1 MIPEPAPPSAGVKEE
16 ATPLLLV
23 VVVPVIA
30 EEESDAEE
38 ELDAEEE
45 EEEPVEGTAG
55 DFGIEFSLDV
65 ATDGNKEGLIIP
77 DDPINL

>member
-1 MIPEPAPPSAGVKEE
+1 MIPAPPSAGVKEE
-16 ATPLLLV
+16 ATLLLV
-23 VVVPVIA
+23 AVVVIA
-30 EEESDAEE
+30 EEEEPDA
-38 ELDAEEE
+38 

-65 ATDGNKEGLIIP
+65 ATDGNKEGLIGMIIP

>member
-1 MIPEPAPPSAGVKEE
+1 MIPEAAPQSAGVKEE
-16 ATPLLLV
+16 ATLLLLV
-23 VVVPVIA
+23 VVVG
-30 EEESDAEE
+30 EEEEE
-38 ELDAEEE
+38 EPNTEEE

-65 ATDGNKEGLIIP
+65 ATDGNKEGLIGKMIP